1 MHFTLFFRRLG
12 FGLFLV
18 CTLVVGWLLHG
29 MLLAS
34 SNSTAE
40 SSPGVNSVLHSGN
53 VPISS
58 QVGTSTNKN
67 PVHDFA
73 LNSIKSDQIK
83 LTAGLHPGYSPS
95 KW

>member
-40 SSPGVNSVLHSGN
+40 SSPGVNSVLNSGN

-58 QVGTSTNKN
+58 QLGTSTGNK
-67 PVHDFA
+67 PVEDFA

>member
-40 SSPGVNSVLHSGN
+40 SSPGVNSVLNSGN